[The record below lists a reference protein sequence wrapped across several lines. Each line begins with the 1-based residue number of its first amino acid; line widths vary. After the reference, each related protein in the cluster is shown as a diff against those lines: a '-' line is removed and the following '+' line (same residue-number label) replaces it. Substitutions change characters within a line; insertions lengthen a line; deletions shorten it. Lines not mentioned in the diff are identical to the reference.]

1 MLDTLQ
7 SHWGFT
13 VMPFTA
19 SIPAGGLFGPAAHK
33 EAVAR
38 LRWLISARGLGVLTG
53 EVGAGKTA
61 ALRAAADG
69 LDASRHALIYLPNPQ
84 VGVRGLHG
92 AVAMALGQAPRF
104 HHATLIPQVE
114 AALAAEADE
123 RNRNVILAIDE
134 SHLMTGEQLDA
145 VRMLTNHDLDS
156 RSPLTIMLIGQPTLR
171 RRLRVGDMAALD
183 QRVQLRYHIP
193 SPALTPPEAGGY
205 IRRHLEQA
213 GRSDTI
219 FSDDAVRAIH
229 AQARGLP
236 RAINRLAITA
246 LLAAC
251 AAGKTIVDES
261 SARTAIAEEAAAAT
275 D

>member
-1 MLDTLQ
+1 MLDTVQ

-19 SIPAGGLFGPAAHK
+19 AIPVSGLFGSAAHK

-53 EVGAGKTA
+53 EVGCGKTA
-61 ALRAAADG
+61 ALRAASDG
-69 LDASRHALIYLPNPQ
+69 LDPSRHTLIYLPNPQ
-84 VGVRGLHG
+84 VGVRGIHG
-92 AVAMALGQAPRF
+92 AVALALGQAPRF

-123 RNRNVILAIDE
+123 RGRNVLLTIDE
-134 SHLMTGEQLDA
+134 AHMMTGEQLEA
-145 VRMLTNHDLDS
+145 VRMMTNHNLDS
-156 RSPLTIMLIGQPTLR
+156 GSPLTIVLIGQPTLR
-171 RRLRVGDMAALD
+171 RRLRLGDMAALD

-193 SPALTPPEAGGY
+193 SPALTLAEAGGY
-205 IRRHLEQA
+205 IRRHTEQA
-213 GRSDTI
+213 GRSDTL
-219 FSDDAVRAIH
+219 FSDDAVRVIH

-251 AAGKTIVDES
+251 SAGKTIVDES
-261 SARTAIAEEAAAAT
+261 SARTAIAEETAT
-275 D
+275 TD